1 MRNDDRTKL
10 DTWLTAAERRYSADL
25 RVQEITR
32 ALRALSSAY
41 VERRERGNR
50 QHVHGAL
57 DTAGK
62 RAAFAL
68 YYAPLHF
75 IAVTEVVQALHATES
90 APRSI
95 VDLGCGTGAAGA
107 AWALAFGSA
116 PTVTG
121 IDRHP
126 WAVAEARWTLSQLGL
141 NGYAKQGDVDRV
153 RALRPGEH
161 AVAAYTLNELSDAA
175 RTRVEQRLFERAQQ
189 GGRVLILEPLARG
202 VAPWWPDTA
211 QRVTALGGRADE
223 WKLKI
228 EVPPIVRLLGTA
240 AGLNYGELR
249 FQSLFL

>member
-10 DTWLTAAERRYSADL
+10 DTWLAAAERRYSADL

-50 QHVHGAL
+50 QHVQGAL

-107 AWALAFGSA
+107 AWALAFGSSA
-116 PTVTG
+116 HGDGYRPTPVGSRRSTLDAVSTG
-121 IDRHP
+121 IDGSRQTGRRRP
-126 WAVAEARWTLSQLGL
+126 GARLASR
-141 NGYAKQGDVDRV
+141 RV
-153 RALRPGEH
+153 RR
-161 AVAAYTLNELSDAA
+161 
-175 RTRVEQRLFERAQQ
+175 RRLH
-189 GGRVLILEPLARG
+189 
-202 VAPWWPDTA
+202 A
-211 QRVTALGGRADE
+211 QRV
-223 WKLKI
+223 
-228 EVPPIVRLLGTA
+228 VRCRKDTRRA
-240 AGLNYGELR
+240 AGCSSGRNRGDTC
-249 FQSLFL
+249 

>member
-50 QHVHGAL
+50 RRVHGAL

-107 AWALAFGSA
+107 AWALAA
-116 PTVTG
+116 G
-121 IDRHP
+121 IDAHSDRYRPTPVGSRRSTLDAVSTRIERLCETGRH
-126 WAVAEARWTLSQLGL
+126 
-141 NGYAKQGDVDRV
+141 
-153 RALRPGEH
+153 RP
-161 AVAAYTLNELSDAA
+161 AA
-175 RTRVEQRLFERAQQ
+175 RLASRRSTPSPRTRSTSCQMPQ
-189 GGRVLILEPLARG
+189 GHASSRGCSSGRNRE
-202 VAPWWPDTA
+202 DTC
-211 QRVTALGGRADE
+211 
-223 WKLKI
+223 
-228 EVPPIVRLLGTA
+228 
-240 AGLNYGELR
+240 
-249 FQSLFL
+249 